1 MSEPKVLSDS
11 AIVLRGG
18 RNRPED
24 IRRGIGQQFQI
35 QIASL
40 LAHPELEVPG

>member
-1 MSEPKVLSDS
+1 MAEPEVLSDS

-24 IRRGIGQQFQI
+24 GLRPTLGYR
-35 QIASL
+35 
-40 LAHPELEVPG
+40 PE